1 MSALDL
7 AITVGPPPPGAGP
20 EVLGSIALT
29 CDALGLSHAAD
40 PLVDPLSE
48 EERKD
53 LDWYLEEFWKWP
65 FEGFAARG
73 ARIERTLPEIGR
85 RLFRS
90 AFGSADA
97 RGVFLQWHREPLE
110 EGQRRQ
116 ISLRTELPA
125 ALRLPWELL
134 HDEQG
139 YLVLRT
145 RNPVSIVRRLP
156 QAQLSERSA
165 QFEPP
170 LRILLVTARPSGT
183 GFIDPRTTS
192 RALFDALDPLADAGS
207 VEVEVLRP
215 PTLAALR
222 TRLRDAKRP
231 VHVLHFDGHGHFEP
245 AASAHGGPCM
255 DGGTGTLAFED
266 EHGDH
271 TPVAAPQLA
280 QVLQNSGVPL
290 VLLNACRSA
299 RGDDS
304 DAFSSVAAALV
315 RSGIDAVVAMSAKV
329 LVVAAARYVE
339 AFYGAI
345 AEGEPVPAAHERGR
359 QRLHDEPRR
368 HVYRRR
374 REERGAP
381 VTLCDF
387 WLPHFYQQR
396 PLQLSP
402 RAPASRRSSREAPR
416 LTGLPDDPRYGF
428 AGRGRELLDVERAL
442 FRGKIVLLHGF
453 GGTGKTALAAEAAR
467 WLCRTGMYRGAC
479 FVSFEHGGDAARVL
493 GGLAEHLGISDSAF
507 DPGDAKAALARLVP
521 ALVERPTLLIA
532 DNLESV
538 LPGGEAVLPADER
551 AALWQALAQ
560 LATVPKGGGCG
571 VILTSRD
578 APLGDGRLAPGQR
591 AMHWEV
597 RGMDPD
603 DAHALATRL
612 LGDLGIDPKRA
623 PYPELRDLLQKLDQH
638 PLAIQLVLRALGDR
652 TLTLKTIDE
661 EFATLLPTF
670 TDDTETGRSRSL
682 MASLEYSLRRLSEE
696 QRALLIRLAP
706 FEGGASEDA
715 LLAITEIP
723 EGAWAKLRPALEQA
737 ALIRAEQVDGGW
749 AAPFLRFHPVLAPY
763 LRMKAGAEDEALRER
778 YAQRYAQVAGH
789 LYHADD
795 RQPVAVRA
803 LARIEMPNLRRAFHL
818 RIAAGALDEAAELAN
833 SLALFLRL
841 FGYRRELE
849 QIRRQINE
857 PIPRPRPAPDG
868 SLTQAEYLRESGQ
881 AQDAYHR
888 GDLGSA
894 LQGFTALL
902 QRIQA
907 LPEGMKRGRGS
918 YEHCL
923 VLTWLG
929 RCFRAGG
936 RQATAEAK
944 HQEALHV
951 LETLIERNR
960 EQEAYVRH
968 RGVVLTE
975 VGGVLSEQ
983 GKYGEARSAYEDSL
997 EIKKSLNDARGQAV
1011 VLGQLGTLAMHEQNY
1026 PEAKQR
1032 FREAIAF
1039 FRNLQEPGA
1048 EAVGW
1053 HQLGLIFTREENWG
1067 EAERCLRQSL
1077 TLEEDA
1083 GNAAGTAGTCGEL
1096 GSVARLTGRAEEAED
1111 WYRRALKTFQDL
1123 KDAAKQAVLLNNIAD
1138 LIRHEARAGRYPT
1151 SRLAEARALAEQC
1164 LKIKRTL
1171 DASSEIWT
1179 TLNIL
1184 ASIAEQEGDENAA
1197 RGYRREE
1204 RETFAAF
1211 PGNRY
1216 AIDKRFGDLI
1226 SAFAAATAQADL
1238 RPNLEP
1244 LLSQFETAGWHITAP
1259 VRCLWAGERDWHA
1272 LAEGLDRDDA
1282 LLVLRAL
1289 ETHAGTAPPPAE
1301 P

>member
-1 MSALDL
+1 MNVLDL
-7 AITVGPPPPGAGP
+7 AITVGPPPPDAGP

-40 PLVDPLSE
+40 PLVDPLTD
-48 EERKD
+48 EERKE

-65 FEGFAARG
+65 FEGFADRG

-97 RGVFLQWHREPLE
+97 RGIFLQWHREPLE

-116 ISLRTELPA
+116 ISLRTLLPA

-156 QAQLSERSA
+156 QAQLGDRSA
-165 QFEPP
+165 KFEPP

-183 GFIDPRTTS
+183 GFIDPRTIS
-192 RALFDALDPLADAGS
+192 RALLDALEPLAEAGS
-207 VEVEVLRP
+207 VEIEVLRP
-215 PTLAALR
+215 PTLSALR
-222 TRLRDAKRP
+222 TRLRDAERP

-245 AASAHGGPCM
+245 AAAAHGGPCM

-266 EHGDH
+266 QDGGHA
-271 TPVAAPQLA
+271 PVAAPQLA

-290 VLLNACRSA
+290 VVLNACRSA
-299 RGDDS
+299 RGGES

-402 RAPASRRSSREAPR
+402 RAPASRRSPREAPR
-416 LTGLPDDPRYGF
+416 FTGLPDDPRYGF
-428 AGRGRELLDVERAL
+428 AGRGRELLDIERAL

-453 GGTGKTALAAEAAR
+453 GGTGKTALAVEAAR

-493 GGLAEHLGISDSAF
+493 GRLAEHLGVGDGAF
-507 DPGDAKAALARLVP
+507 DPGDAKAAPARILP
-521 ALVERPTLLIA
+521 ALVEQPTLLIA

-538 LPGGEAVLPADER
+538 LPGGEAALPADER
-551 AALWQALAQ
+551 AALWVALVQ
-560 LATVPKGGGCG
+560 LATAPKGRCG

-578 APLGDGRLAPGQR
+578 AALGDGRLAPGQR
-591 AMHWEV
+591 VMHREV

-623 PYPELRDLLQKLDQH
+623 SSPELRNLLDKLDHH
-638 PLAIQLVLRALGDR
+638 PLAIQLVLRALADR
-652 TLTLKTIDE
+652 TLTLKAIDE

-696 QRALLIRLAP
+696 QRMLLIRLAP
-706 FEGGASEDA
+706 FEGGASEDD
-715 LLAITEIP
+715 LLAVTQIP
-723 EGAWAKLRPALEQA
+723 EEAWTKLRPALEQA
-737 ALIRAEQVDGGW
+737 ALIRAEQVHEQIS
-749 AAPFLRFHPVLAPY
+749 APFLRFHPVLAPY
-763 LRMKAGAEDEALRER
+763 LRMKAGAEDEALQER
-778 YAQRYAQVAGH
+778 YAQRYAQVTGY
-789 LYHADD
+789 LYDTD
-795 RQPVAVRA
+795 SRQPVTVRA
-803 LARIEMPNLRRAFHL
+803 LARIEMPNLRRALHL
-818 RIAAGALDEAAELAN
+818 RIATGARDEAADMAD
-833 SLALFLRL
+833 SLAKFLTS
-841 FGYRRELE
+841 FGHRRELE
-849 QIRRQINE
+849 QMRRQVRE
-857 PIPRPRPAPDG
+857 AVSGASRVPDG
-868 SLTQAEYLRESGQ
+868 SLTAAEFLSECGL
-881 AQDAYHR
+881 AEDAFHR
-888 GDLGSA
+888 GDIGAA
-894 LQGFTALL
+894 LQGFNALL
-902 QRIQA
+902 QRLQT
-907 LPEGMKRGRGS
+907 LPEGMARGRGS

-929 RCFRAGG
+929 RCLAAGG
-936 RQATAEAK
+936 KPAAAEAK
-944 HQEALHV
+944 HREAIHAI
-951 LETLIERNR
+951 EALIERDR
-960 EQEAYVRH
+960 EQEEYTRH
-968 RGVVLTE
+968 RAVVLVE
-975 VGGVLSEQ
+975 LGDALAEQ
-983 GKYGEARSAYEDSL
+983 GKCGEAGINYRASIEVCKA
-997 EIKKSLNDARGQAV
+997 LNYARGQAV
-1011 VLGQLGTLAMHEQNY
+1011 ALNHLGTLALYEQNY

-1032 FREAIAF
+1032 YREVVVF
-1039 FRNLQEPGA
+1039 FRNLQEPRA

-1053 HQLGLIFTREENWG
+1053 HQLGIIFAREKNWS

-1077 TLEEDA
+1077 KLAEDA
-1083 GNAAGTAGTCGEL
+1083 GNPADAAGTFGEL
-1096 GSVARLTGRAEEAED
+1096 GNVARLAGRVEEAED
-1111 WYRRALKTFQDL
+1111 WYRRALRTFQDL
-1123 KDAAKQAVLLNNIAD
+1123 KDALRQAIMLSNLAA
-1138 LIRHEARAGRYPT
+1138 LIQHEARSGRYPM
-1151 SRLAEARALAEQC
+1151 SRLAEARALAEQI
-1164 LKIKRTL
+1164 LKLMRTL
-1171 DASSEIWT
+1171 DAISEIWKT
-1179 TLNIL
+1179 FDVL
-1184 ASIAEQEGDENAA
+1184 ASIAGQEGDEDAA

-1211 PGNRY
+1211 PDNRY
-1216 AIDKRFGDLI
+1216 RIDKRFGDLI
-1226 SAFAAATAQADL
+1226 SRLAAAAAQPGL
-1238 RPNLEP
+1238 RPGLEP
-1244 LLSQFETAGWHITAP
+1244 LLSKHEAAGSRITTP
-1259 VRCLWAGERDWHA
+1259 IRRLWAGERDWHA
-1272 LAEGLDRDDA
+1272 LAEGIHRDGA
-1282 LLVLRAL
+1282 LLVLRVL
-1289 ETHAGTAPPPAE
+1289 ETIAGNAPPPAE